1 MEKKNLKTISNAEL
15 DQVTGGR
22 GAARTGGNACA
33 SITNPNEC
41 IQAGCCWYENVA
53 CVSPSNVIRGVDSK
67 S

>member
-22 GAARTGGNACA
+22 GAAQTGGNACA

-53 CVSPSNVIRGVDSK
+53 CVDASSVNKGMMANS
-67 S
+67 